1 MFQLVKILVIRQ
13 LRLQGFVGLNLAYD
27 AAGQLGLVAQ
37 PIAAMGLSD

>member
-1 MFQLVKILVIRQ
+1 MIMMISLASTP
-13 LRLQGFVGLNLAYD
+13 RLVGLNLAYD